1 MAALT
6 DWMLAVR
13 AEAELA
19 RRHSHAL
26 RTDVRRQAR
35 ETARRRAAC
44 DASAAHFLRLRP
56 RTYRSAWS
64 DLPWRLR
71 KGIDDVLELVE
82 R

>member
-13 AEAELA
+13 ADAELA

-35 ETARRRAAC
+35 ETARRRAAW
-44 DASAAHFLRLRP
+44 DVRAAHFVRVRP